1 MIHSLTAKREKFCQ
15 LVAAGMSQTDAYL
28 EAYQKSPGYDRKGA
42 GEEGS
47 RLMAVTE
54 MVLRVQELRRP
65 VIRKVRKK
73 FEYTLNKALEQ
84 CQIAW
89 DLAFAQANPQALLK
103 AIELQRKFLKLLSEQ
118 VDVTH
123 RHGLLDDASTETLLE
138 MKKAFEDR
146 GAKQGKLG
154 APIVVNPAS

>member
-1 MIHSLTAKREKFCQ
+1 MIHPLTAKREKFCQ
-15 LVAAGMSQTDAYL
+15 LVATGATYTDAYL
-28 EAYQKSPGYDRKGA
+28 EAYQKLVGYDRKVA
-42 GEEGS
+42 AEEGS
-47 RLMAVTE
+47 RLMATTD

-73 FEYTLNKALEQ
+73 FEYTLNMALEP

-103 AIELQRKFLKLLSEQ
+103 AIELQGKFVRLLTEH

-123 RHGLLDDASTETLLE
+123 RHGLLDDANTEVLLE

-146 GAKQGKLG
+146 RAKQEKLG